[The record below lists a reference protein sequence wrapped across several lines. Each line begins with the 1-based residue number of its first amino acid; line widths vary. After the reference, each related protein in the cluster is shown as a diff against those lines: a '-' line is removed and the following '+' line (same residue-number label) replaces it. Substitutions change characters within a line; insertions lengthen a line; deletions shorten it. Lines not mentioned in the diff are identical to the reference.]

1 MSRRRRSVL
10 RLRRGTEADVDDFIR
25 IWRTIWRHSF
35 AAALGADVN
44 DPRFIYGM
52 EHADLLPVA
61 GKTIAAL
68 LDGRVVGFCFRDGAH
83 IEDLWVD
90 PPVQGRGIGRELLAA
105 AVMAIARDGYR
116 TATLDC
122 IEANVDARR
131 FYEREGWRPAFRFFT
146 WSQSLTRHLPR
157 IRFEFDVWRL
167 GSR

>member
-1 MSRRRRSVL
+1 MSRGRRPVL
-10 RLRRGTEADVDDFIR
+10 QLRPGTEADVDDFIR
-25 IWRTIWRHSF
+25 IWREIWRHSF
-35 AAALGADVN
+35 AAALGADVH

-52 EHADLLPVA
+52 EHADLIPVA
-61 GKTIAAL
+61 RKTIAAL

-90 PPVQGRGIGRELLAA
+90 PRVQSQGIGRELLAT
-105 AVMAIARDGYR
+105 AVAAIARDGYR

-122 IEANVDARR
+122 IEVNANARR

-146 WSQSLTRHLPR
+146 WSRSLTRHLPR

-167 GSR
+167 RLR